1 MPRKR
6 RPFIING
13 EPVELDAP
21 GLKIVRGE
29 PYWLPTKAAAVRGYV
44 PRTVRLHYPALAFTL
59 TDAAIMIEGP
69 PLQLTT
75 LVRACGMLQN
85 EMLEWMTDPEGQGKP
100 VYDGTIR
107 ALIACYQT
115 DPESPYRGLRENTRR
130 CYDDWCKTLDRAVGA
145 KRVDRLNGRD
155 LRKWFMEI
163 MAPSERGGPPRV
175 RLARGCVRQMMP
187 ILLSYGAE
195 IGLPGCLELAQV
207 LDRMTLRVPSETR
220 REWKASRP
228 RKIAMTFDHAAAIV
242 RAGLARGTRRHRS
255 VALGVAAQFEFTL
268 RQIDVIGTW
277 ERVEGRAILPTDI
290 LRRGKVWRPGL
301 CYEHFVDGTLD
312 LSTSKNDKDALFDV
326 SAYPLFV
333 EAISSVP
340 KVERRGPLVVG
351 DLGEPLFRRHYVDLY
366 TELARAAGVPDEI
379 WNMRA
384 RHGGIT
390 EAQES
395 GVDIV
400 DTSKHAQHSNISTT
414 TRHYVMPSIET
425 SRRVAGKRVAHRK
438 RKEAS

>member
-1 MPRKR
+1 MR
-6 RPFIING
+6 
-13 EPVELDAP
+13 
-21 GLKIVRGE
+21 VRG
-29 PYWLPTKAAAVRGYV
+29 AATTIGA
-44 PRTVRLHYPALAFTL
+44 RL
-59 TDAAIMIEGP
+59 
-69 PLQLTT
+69 
-75 LVRACGMLQN
+75 
-85 EMLEWMTDPEGQGKP
+85 LE
-100 VYDGTIR
+100 
-107 ALIACYQT
+107 
-115 DPESPYRGLRENTRR
+115 
-130 CYDDWCKTLDRAVGA
+130 RAVGA
-145 KRVDRLNGRD
+145 KRVDRINGRD
-155 LRKWFMEI
+155 LRKWFIEF

-195 IGLPGCLELAQV
+195 IGLPGCLDLAQV

-228 RKIAMTFDHAAAIV
+228 RKVAMTFDQAAAIV

-277 ERVEGRAILPTDI
+277 ERAEGHAILPTTI
-290 LRRGKVWRPGL
+290 VRHGRIWRPGL
-301 CYEHFVDGTLD
+301 CYEHFADGTLA

-326 SAYPLFV
+326 AAYPLFV
-333 EAISSVP
+333 EALAAVP
-340 KVERRGPLVVG
+340 VVERRGPLVVG
-351 DLGEPLFRRHYVDLY
+351 DQGEPVFRRHYIDLY
-366 TELARAAGVPDEI
+366 AELARAAGVPAEI

-414 TRHYVMPSIET
+414 TRHYVVPSIET
-425 SRRVAGKRVAHRK
+425 SRRVAGKRVEHRK
-438 RKEAS
+438 RKVGA